1 MQPTETE
8 LASQALAEESSY
20 RFPYFSANDAVTLG
34 LTLRKRF
41 RASTRYSKGKG
52 LVITV
57 QTIAG
62 HTLFSCTVGDLGGVS
77 GVGDVSLDS
86 WSVLEGMVNVVKR
99 TGHSSYYVEKGMSAM
114 ARGQAGAQSDLKV
127 YGGGEW
133 FHPSVLM
140 FPLFIDAPWTTAFP
154 IWLDVRK
161 HPSSTFPPVDTDISN
176 SRTHYA
182 APSLSSPVTPVQV
195 GMTIAYVTPTLLRL
209 AC

>member
-34 LTLRKRF
+34 LSLRKRF

-114 ARGQAGAQSDLKV
+114 AKGQAGVQTDLRV
-127 YGGGEW
+127 YGGGE
-133 FHPSVLM
+133 FLQPSVSV
-140 FPLFIDAPWTTAFP
+140 FPSFT
-154 IWLDVRK
+154 
-161 HPSSTFPPVDTDISN
+161 HPGLQHFRYGWRYASDPPRSFLRVLT
-176 SRTHYA
+176 SRILERA
-182 APSLSSPVTPVQV
+182 MLSHRGYRV
-195 GMTIAYVTPTLLRL
+195 LLRL
-209 AC
+209 ESGRPSRTPLELLFED

>member
-34 LTLRKRF
+34 LSLRKRF

-62 HTLFSCTVGDLGGVS
+62 HTLFACTVGDLGGVS

-114 ARGQAGAQSDLKV
+114 AKGQAGVQPDLRV
-127 YGGGEW
+127 YGGGER
-133 FHPSVLM
+133 FLPFCNM
-140 FPLFIDAPWTTAFP
+140 FPLFTRPG
-154 IWLDVRK
+154 R
-161 HPSSTFPPVDTDISN
+161 
-176 SRTHYA
+176 
-182 APSLSSPVTPVQV
+182 
-195 GMTIAYVTPTLLRL
+195 
-209 AC
+209 